1 MLYLNNYN
9 DGKVKTFLDSSQNV
23 LTVRR
28 CVISSYIYSRAIL
41 LLKIGSLRLRV
52 ATSTAQFFIA
62 MKRTRGYIMT
72 LEGYVAK
79 DFNSDAKQKTCHIPH
94 IMSTPFHKRKIIQEH
109 SDKLKFNQ

>member
-1 MLYLNNYN
+1 
-9 DGKVKTFLDSSQNV
+9 
-23 LTVRR
+23 
-28 CVISSYIYSRAIL
+28 
-41 LLKIGSLRLRV
+41 
-52 ATSTAQFFIA
+52 
-62 MKRTRGYIMT
+62 MT